1 MTLAG
6 HDFRHGSLFV
16 ARYTLTLVGKVMV
29 WINTGITILVVT
41 ISNVAMNYIMAKV
54 LTMTMGNLTSS
65 GDSSGHCRRQCIMAL
80 FVARF
85 VLQFVLPLL

>member
-1 MTLAG
+1 
-6 HDFRHGSLFV
+6 V